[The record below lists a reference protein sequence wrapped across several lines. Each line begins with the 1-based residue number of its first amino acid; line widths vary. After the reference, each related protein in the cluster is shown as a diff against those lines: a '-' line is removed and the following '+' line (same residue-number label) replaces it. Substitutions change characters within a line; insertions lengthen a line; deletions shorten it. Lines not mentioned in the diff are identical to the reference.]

1 MANLEES
8 VWLMRVGTG
17 FDVHAYTTGR
27 KLILGGVEID
37 FEKGLEGH
45 SDADVLVHAVMD
57 AILGACGLGD
67 IGIHFPDSYMK
78 YKDISSLTLLG
89 KVREKMKAEGYE
101 IENID
106 NILILQEPK
115 VFKYFEKMRTN
126 IANTLKVDTSRIN
139 LKATTTEHLGF
150 CGRGEGIAAQAVA
163 LLK

>member
-1 MANLEES
+1 
-8 VWLMRVGTG
+8 MRVGIG
-17 FDVHAYTTGR
+17 FDVHAYAVGR
-27 KLILGGVEID
+27 KLILGGVEIN

-67 IGIHFPDSYMK
+67 IGIHFPDSDMK
-78 YKDISSLTLLG
+78 YKDISSLALLEE
-89 KVREKMKAEGYE
+89 VRKKMEAEGFG

-106 NILILQEPK
+106 TILILQEPK
-115 VFKYFEKMRTN
+115 VFKYFEAMRNN
-126 IANTLKVDTSRIN
+126 IADILKIDISQIN

-150 CGRGEGIAAQAVA
+150 CGRGEGVAAQSVA

>member
-1 MANLEES
+1 MK
-8 VWLMRVGTG
+8 VGTG
-17 FDVHAYTTGR
+17 FDVHAFTVGR
-27 KLILGGVEID
+27 KLILGGVKID

-67 IGIHFPDSYMK
+67 IGIHFPDSDMK
-78 YKDISSLTLLG
+78 YKDISSLALLG
-89 KVREKMKAEGYE
+89 EVRKKMVAEGFK

-106 NILILQEPK
+106 TIIILQEPK
-115 VFKYFEKMRTN
+115 VFKYFEAMRNN
-126 IANTLKVDTSRIN
+126 IANILKINISQIN

-150 CGRGEGIAAQAVA
+150 CGRGEGVAAQAIA

>member
-1 MANLEES
+1 
-8 VWLMRVGTG
+8 MRVGTG
-17 FDVHAYTTGR
+17 FDVHAYTIGR

-37 FEKGLEGH
+37 HEKGLEGH

-67 IGIHFPDSYMK
+67 IGIHFPDNDMK
-78 YKDISSLTLLG
+78 YKDISSLALLG
-89 KVREKMKAEGYE
+89 EVREKMKVKGFE

-106 NILILQEPK
+106 TVLILQEPK
-115 VFKYFEKMRTN
+115 VFKYFEEMKEN
-126 IANTLKVDTSRIN
+126 IAGTLNIDTSRIN

-150 CGRGEGIAAQAVA
+150 CGRGEGVAAQATA

>member
-8 VWLMRVGTG
+8 VWLMRVGIG

-78 YKDISSLTLLG
+78 YKDISSLALLEE
-89 KVREKMKAEGYE
+89 VRKKMADKGYE

-106 NILILQEPK
+106 ATLILQKPK
-115 VFKYFEKMRTN
+115 VSKYFGKMEKN
-126 IANTLKVDTSRIN
+126 IADILKIDTGRVN

-150 CGRGEGIAAQAVA
+150 CGRGEGVAAQSVV
-163 LLK
+163 LLR

>member
-37 FEKGLEGH
+37 FKKGLEGH

-78 YKDISSLTLLG
+78 YKDISSLALLEEVG
-89 KVREKMKAEGYE
+89 KKMADKGYE

-106 NILILQEPK
+106 ATLILQEPK
-115 VFKYFEKMRTN
+115 VFKYFEKMEEN
-126 IANTLKVDTSRIN
+126 IARTLKIDTYRVN

-150 CGRGEGIAAQAVA
+150 CGRGEGVAAQSIA
-163 LLK
+163 LLR

>member
-1 MANLEES
+1 
-8 VWLMRVGTG
+8 MRIGTG
-17 FDVHAYTTGR
+17 FDVHAYAVGR

-37 FEKGLEGH
+37 HENGLEGH

-67 IGIHFPDSYMK
+67 IGIHFPDTDMK
-78 YKDISSLTLLG
+78 YKDISSLALLG
-89 KVREKMKAEGYE
+89 KVRKKMEAEGFG

-106 NILILQEPK
+106 TILILQEPK
-115 VFKYFEKMRTN
+115 VFKYFENMKKN
-126 IANTLKVDTSRIN
+126 IANTLKIDTSRIN

-150 CGRGEGIAAQAVA
+150 CGRGEGVAAQAVA